1 MTDLT
6 GKKVAF
12 IVHDAFE
19 QIEYTSPRD
28 ALEQL
33 GAETELLSP
42 NEGDVQGMNHIDR
55 ADMFTVDA
63 VLAEADPE
71 EFDALVVPGGTV
83 NADNLRMDETARQWL
98 SEFLA
103 DGKPTAVICH
113 GPWLIVSAGE
123 AAGRKLTSFSTLQ
136 DDIKNA
142 DGEWVDETVVIDDN
156 LITSRNP
163 DDLPAFNDALITM
176 ISERS

>member
-1 MTDLT
+1 MADLS

-12 IVHDAFE
+12 IVHDLFE
-19 QIEYTSPRD
+19 QVEYTGPRD
-28 ALEQL
+28 ALVQA

-42 NEGDVQGMNHIDR
+42 NDGEVQGMNH
-55 ADMFTVDA
+55 ADKADSFPVDA
-63 VLAEADPE
+63 VLGEADPE
-71 EFDALVVPGGTV
+71 EYDALVIPGGTI
-83 NADNLRMDETARQWL
+83 NADNLRMDSEAREWL
-98 SEFLA
+98 STFLLA
-103 DGKPTAVICH
+103 GKPTAVICH

-123 AAGRKLTSFSTLQ
+123 AAGRKMTSYPTLQ

-163 DDLPAFNDALITM
+163 DDIPAFNDALVTM
-176 ISERS
+176 MAEQ